1 MYESHRESLNK
12 PNGGVVMA
20 KKTEDSPLEKTEK
33 QYSEIDDIFPA
44 LKKYKAEHS
53 TVNLQKLCVEI
64 LEFCRSI
71 YASTQNE
78 AERDA
83 FRKAMQKIAK
93 I

>member
-1 MYESHRESLNK
+1 MYESHREGLNK
-12 PNGGVVMA
+12 SNGGATMA

-33 QYSEIDDIFPA
+33 QCSEIDDIFPA
-44 LKKYKAEHS
+44 LRKYKAEHS
-53 TVNLQKLCVEI
+53 TVNLQKLCVEV
-64 LEFCRSI
+64 LEFCRAI